1 MIMPMLQ
8 KCFLALLALVLPAL
22 LAADTVV
29 LQSGKKLLVTR
40 YSVEASVI
48 HLTLN
53 QSGQMTIPLE
63 WVREIRASP
72 PTPEP
77 TPDKSSAIQTSWEF
91 AFADAVMDL
100 AQKHEVDWRLV
111 AAVMATE
118 SNFNPR
124 ALSPK
129 GARGLMQLMPAT
141 AILYNASNLYNPNV
155 NLEAGIMHLK
165 MLLDRYPKRLD
176 LVLAAYNAGEGSV
189 DRYRGIPPYKETQE
203 YVKKVLKLYRTLS

>member
-1 MIMPMLQ
+1 MLR
-8 KCFLALLALVLPAL
+8 KCLLPLLVLGLPAL
-22 LAADTVV
+22 IGADTVL
-29 LQSGKKLLVTR
+29 LQSGKTLQVSR

-72 PTPEP
+72 PPPEP
-77 TPDKSSAIQTSWEF
+77 APQTPSQIQTSWDF
-91 AFADAVMDL
+91 AYADSVMEL

-111 AAVMATE
+111 AAVMAIE

-124 ALSPK
+124 ARSPK

-141 AILYNASNLYNPNV
+141 AFLYNASNLYDPSE
-155 NLEAGIMHLK
+155 NLEAGIKHLK

-203 YVKKVLKLYRTLS
+203 YVKKVLKLYHTLSS